1 MRKKTEIELQ
11 QDRIIKTVRSL
22 IRLKHSLDA
31 DREINDVLFD
41 KLNEFE
47 DSLQGGTLKEIASPL
62 TAFEELSAAM
72 EKVKNGI

>member
-31 DREINDVLFD
+31 DREINDVLSD

-47 DSLQGGTLKEIASPL
+47 DSLQQGTLKEIASPVD
-62 TAFEELSAAM
+62 AFEEFAAALA
-72 EKVKNGI
+72 KAR